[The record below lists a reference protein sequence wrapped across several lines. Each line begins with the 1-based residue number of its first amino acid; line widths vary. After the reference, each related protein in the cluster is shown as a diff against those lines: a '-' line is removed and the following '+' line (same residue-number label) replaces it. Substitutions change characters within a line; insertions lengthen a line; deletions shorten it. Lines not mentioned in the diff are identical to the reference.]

1 MKESL
6 WGYWL
11 IILGIFILSVMLLL
25 QNYTTTNEQDVYLI
39 KEITDAAMGD
49 SLDLAH
55 YRKYG
60 EIRIIKEKFV
70 ENFIRRFSETININK
85 NYKISFYDIYEAPP
99 KVSVKVAT
107 TTGDITI
114 EGTTDSYAVV
124 NKLDAILE
132 DLKTPN
138 TPENNE
144 FPKYYKGNK
153 VASSTPSKTQ
163 KPSESNTDD
172 KKESITLNFSG
183 ITQNPNQVFSYNGK
197 DVKMSCACGPLSL
210 TSIIESKGKSNKLY
224 EYLSNSGYTHNKL
237 SGSGWQ
243 SQKMAALTFSKMS
256 NSGLNGPTNGNAQR
270 GSTWCGSNGNYT
282 TSSEF
287 SSIVTNS
294 GLSITG
300 KGGGLNGGSTGFADK
315 IYEQLKNGSL
325 VMVALPAGYNKKGT
339 GFESTGGGHYVV
351 IYGYDAKTNT
361 FLFYDGYNGRG
372 NRKESWDVVNSS
384 VVEYIGIG

>member
-85 NYKISFYDIYEAPP
+85 NYKISVYDIYEAPP

-237 SGSGWQ
+237 SGSGSQ

-384 VVEYIGIG
+384 VVEYIGIS

>member
-11 IILGIFILSVMLLL
+11 IILAIFILSVMLLL

-163 KPSESNTDD
+163 KPSESSNDD

-183 ITQNPNQVFSYNGK
+183 ITQNPKQVFSYNGK
-197 DVKMSCACGPLSL
+197 DVNMSCACGPLSL

-224 EYLSNSGYTHNKL
+224 EYLSNSGYTLNKL
-237 SGSGWQ
+237 SGSGSQ

-300 KGGGLNGGSTGFADK
+300 KGGGLNRGSTGFADK

-384 VVEYIGIG
+384 VVEYIGIS